1 MTMREDYERR
11 LQAQLADWKVELD
24 RLWAKAK
31 DAGTEAAGE
40 SRRQFD
46 KLKAQREALEAD
58 LAKMRKAGEESWKD
72 LRAGSERAWKSM
84 EKSISDAW
92 SRFR

>member
-1 MTMREDYERR
+1 MKEDYERR
-11 LQAQLADWKVELD
+11 LQTQLADWKVELD

-31 DAGTEAAGE
+31 DAQSDAAKE
-40 SRRQFD
+40 MHRQID
-46 KLKAQREALEAD
+46 KLKGQRETLEKD

-72 LRAGSERAWKSM
+72 LRAGSESAWKSM
-84 EKSISDAW
+84 EKSISEAW